1 MADYLSDPT
10 IWVYLVT
17 LLIAFHG
24 VGLFSWWWIKK
35 GRASSVFAYVT
46 FIFLGE
52 IVESGMSLYA
62 RVLRI
67 GYGQTAHEAFTS
79 CALWPT
85 RKLVTMLAL
94 AFIVIHMSYRAFR
107 KLPAGENR
115 RETD

>member
-17 LLIAFHG
+17 LLIAFYG

-35 GRASSVFAYVT
+35 GSASSVFAYVT

-52 IVESGMSLYA
+52 IVESSMSMYA

-67 GYGQTAHEAFTS
+67 GYGQSAHEAFTS
-79 CALWPT
+79 CAIWPT

-94 AFIVIHMSYRAFR
+94 AFIVIHMSSRAFR
-107 KLPAGENR
+107 KLPAGQNR

>member
-10 IWVYLVT
+10 IWVYLLT
-17 LLIAFHG
+17 LLIAIYG
-24 VGLFSWWWIKK
+24 VGLFTWWWIKK
-35 GRASSVFAYVT
+35 GSASSVFAYVT

-52 IVESGMSLYA
+52 MVESSMSLYS

-67 GYGQTAHEAFTS
+67 ECGQAIHEAFATGY
-79 CALWPT
+79 LWPA
-85 RKLVTMLAL
+85 RKLVTMAAL

-107 KLPAGENR
+107 KLPRGEHR